1 MRSKFLK
8 CAAIVSLGVCSLVA
22 PVAKAAGPK
31 KGKAPAASK
40 AADANA
46 KKPLELH
53 ADDKS
58 MKKQMGWE
66 DKVMGP
72 DDKRAELEKI
82 ARANAI
88 NEKAAKEREKQA
100 ALEAAAPAPKAAPTP
115 SRKNE
120 LAIPQTA
127 EEKAL
132 NDSDRGKSHEISPK
146 LASEAAQAPV
156 PAAKPADDKFIDKL
170 LKEES
175 GPSRKRAASANDREL
190 DALLNDAKEKP
201 AGRKHKGDAVDDMI
215 KTADKGPAMPAPRS
229 PASQPDWMK
238 QPEIGSTP
246 AAASPPPPPPVAVKP
261 APKKDDGV
269 IHVVQGAAVQPA
281 AAPTPPPAPVASRT
295 INGRGKKGA
304 PKAAPAPV
312 NWNDPFADKKPVA
325 SRDSRDEE
333 ATAPPPRKAPA
344 SRPAAATP
352 AAWNDPFA
360 DSPEPRRTTRR
371 TPAPTPAPAPA
382 PAATKRGEKSDPS
395 AHPAGWKDPFT
406 KAPSEPTRAPVA
418 MREPVKGESSKWEI
432 AARRSPAAH
441 AAETHA
447 TGWAVLKKR
456 R

>member
-8 CAAIVSLGVCSLVA
+8 CAAIASLGVCSLIA
-22 PVAKAAGPK
+22 PVAQAAGPH
-31 KGKAPAASK
+31 KGKAAPAAK
-40 AADANA
+40 AADA
-46 KKPLELH
+46 KKPNELH

-66 DKVMGP
+66 DKVLGP
-72 DDKRAELEKI
+72 DDKRAELDKI

-100 ALEAAAPAPKAAPTP
+100 ALEAAAPAPKAAPSTNK
-115 SRKNE
+115 KNE

-170 LKEES
+170 LKEEGTGS
-175 GPSRKRAASANDREL
+175 KKKSASARDNDREL
-190 DALLNDAKEKP
+190 DALLNGAKEKP

-238 QPEIGSTP
+238 QPEITSTP
-246 AAASPPPPPPVAVKP
+246 SAAAPPPPPPVAVKP

-281 AAPTPPPAPVASRT
+281 APPPPAPVASRAV
-295 INGRGKKGA
+295 NGRGKKGA
-304 PKAAPAPV
+304 AKIAPAPV
-312 NWNDPFADKKPVA
+312 QWNDPFADKKPIA
-325 SRDSRDEE
+325 SRDQRNRDEE
-333 ATAPPPRKAPA
+333 ESAPPPRKAPA
-344 SRPAAATP
+344 SRPAATP
-352 AAWNDPFA
+352 AAWSDPFA

-371 TPAPTPAPAPA
+371 APA
-382 PAATKRGEKSDPS
+382 PAAPPVVAPAAPKRNEKADPT

-406 KAPSEPTRAPVA
+406 KAPAAPARAPLA
-418 MREPVKGESSKWEI
+418 MREPAKGESSKWEI
-432 AARRSPAAH
+432 AAHRTPARATS
-441 AAETHA
+441 ETHA
-447 TGWAVLKKR
+447 AVGWAVLKKR